1 MTIHPPFSPI
11 LNRDYAQGHFN
22 QVTTL
27 VELLRYRAQISPHQK
42 AFSYL
47 HNGETESDSLTYEEL
62 DRQAQAI
69 AAQLQQLGA
78 AGERAVLLY
87 PSGLEFISAF
97 FGCLYAGAIAVPAYP
112 PRRDHFIER
121 LQGILTSAEAK
132 FALTTQSLLAT
143 IENRLVEHPDL
154 ASLNWLATDK
164 VDMSGAANW
173 QQPEIESNSLAF
185 LQYTS
190 GSTGAPKGV
199 MVSHGNLL
207 HNSELIYQGFGHSP
221 QSTGVIWLP
230 MYHDMGLIGGVIQPL
245 YGGFPVVLLSPLTFL
260 QKPLRWLEA
269 ISRYQGSTSGGPNFA
284 YDLCLRKI
292 SPEQCAGLDL
302 SSWSVAFSGAE
313 PVRADTLEQFAHRF
327 APCGFRPE
335 AFYPCYGMA
344 ETTLFV
350 TGGACLAPPVI
361 EHVDTAALKQG
372 QAVVASPSE
381 ETSQA
386 LVGCGRTASDQSLVI
401 ADPQTKTACAPG
413 QVGEIWVA
421 GASVT
426 QGYWQQ
432 PDKTDET
439 FSAYLSNSGQGPFL
453 RTGDLGFINA
463 HGELFVTGRLKD
475 VIVIRGRNHYPQDIE
490 ATVERAHPS
499 VRPHCSAAF
508 AVEVEGQERLVVVAE
523 VERRSRGRRND
534 SQTYQGPERRSKRDR
549 RSSEL
554 DPGFDP
560 SSPQPYSAEAVISD
574 IRQTVAAHHGLQVYA
589 VLLLRVASIPKT
601 SSGKVRRHACRSSF
615 LNGELMIVGD
625 WSLNP
630 QQLAKFLNLKAEI
643 DSLLQQVQT
652 VK

>member
-1 MTIHPPFSPI
+1 MNINPLSPQ
-11 LNRDYAQGHFN
+11 LLSKEKSDQSFFKR
-22 QVTTL
+22 VTTL

-42 AFSYL
+42 AFSFL
-47 HNGETESDSLTYEEL
+47 HNGETESDNFTYGEL
-62 DRQAQAI
+62 DQQAQAI

-87 PSGLEFISAF
+87 PSGIEFITAF
-97 FGCLYAGAIAVPAYP
+97 FGCLYAGVVAVPAYP

-132 FALTTQSLLAT
+132 FALTTKSLLAT
-143 IENRLVEHPDL
+143 IENRIVEHPDL
-154 ASLNWLATDK
+154 RSLNWIATDK

-173 QQPEIESNSLAF
+173 QPPEIESNSLAF

-221 QSTGVIWLP
+221 ESIGIIWLP
-230 MYHDMGLIGGVIQPL
+230 MYHDMGLIGGVLQPL

-269 ISRYQGSTSGGPNFA
+269 ISRYRGTTSGGPNFA

-292 SPEQCAGLDL
+292 SPEQCTGLDL

-313 PVRADTLEQFAHRF
+313 PVRADTLEQFAQRF
-327 APCGFRPE
+327 AACGFRPE

-350 TGGACLAPPVI
+350 TGGAKQAPPVV
-361 EHVDTAALKQG
+361 EHLDSAALKQG
-372 QAVVASPSE
+372 QAVVAPPSA
-381 ETSQA
+381 ETTQA
-386 LVGCGRTASDQSLVI
+386 LVGCGCTTADPRLVI
-401 ADPQTKTACAPG
+401 ADPQTHTACAPG
-413 QVGEIWVA
+413 EVGEIWVA

-432 PDKTDET
+432 PDQTSET
-439 FSAYLSNSGQGPFL
+439 FSAYLSDTGTGPFL

-508 AVEVEGQERLVVVAE
+508 AVEIEGQERLVVVAE
-523 VERRSRGRRND
+523 VERRSRDRLN
-534 SQTYQGPERRSKRDR
+534 QPQAYQGPERRTQRDR
-549 RSSEL
+549 RQAEL
-554 DPGFDP
+554 DPGFDH

-574 IRQTVAAHHGLQVYA
+574 IRQTVVAHHGLQVYA

-601 SSGKVRRHACRSSF
+601 SSGKVRRHACRASF
-615 LNGELMIVGD
+615 FNGELMIVGN

-630 QQLAKFLNLKAEI
+630 QQLAKFLNLKADI
-643 DSLLQQVQT
+643 DSLLQQVQSQ
-652 VK
+652 